1 MATGSS
7 DNASWLP
14 LSSGMPWLESPLLLP
29 RRVSEIRLD
38 GRDAIME
45 FPTRSK
51 RERDAKKRR
60 RAGRNETTTIG
71 AGSAT
76 SGAGSTVGSKTER
89 PILSET
95 ALDLV
100 VSADCES
107 ALAYYA
113 SAALRVGKHWGKA
126 SAVPPPPAPLPPQQ
140 PGGDDATDSSR
151 VRQANPSSGTSGRI
165 RRQSGS
171 GSNVWA
177 PPEDVPLF
185 DRHGNEA
192 GGFAGGGNHMA
203 RFEGQ
208 RGGRTHS
215 SSTSATARRRLQLLS
230 AAASESPRAR

>member
-1 MATGSS
+1 MGSPMEGVLSALGLAGGPAQRSDVVAIKHVTRIMDVLRSDSQNERGNERAEGTTRSGKTMATGSS

-60 RAGRNETTTIG
+60 SEERLRRRAGRNETTTIG

-76 SGAGSTVGSKTER
+76 SGAGSTVGSKKER

-113 SAALRVGKHWGKA
+113 SAAQWVGKHWGKA

-140 PGGDDATDSSR
+140 PGR
-151 VRQANPSSGTSGRI
+151 
-165 RRQSGS
+165 
-171 GSNVWA
+171 
-177 PPEDVPLF
+177 
-185 DRHGNEA
+185 
-192 GGFAGGGNHMA
+192 
-203 RFEGQ
+203 
-208 RGGRTHS
+208 
-215 SSTSATARRRLQLLS
+215 
-230 AAASESPRAR
+230 